1 MDKILKEKY
10 DQILSDLIK
19 DWSLDDKI
27 DLVYYKLF
35 NEPCRKWG
43 ILINNNNEYVYVDP
57 IGDSSLEFNK
67 YIFIAYNEYI
77 DWCKKN
83 CDYFRDFQSSDGDF
97 GTLYIVGTTLMF
109 LYKKSAYVKE
119 IVVYDY
125 KQPYW
130 IKAVLHP
137 AKEQQDNDS
146 SFTYIVKESMGDF
159 TSMKLTVKHNQNI
172 SLDNYNDDLP
182 YDKMKEFC
190 TANNPGLMIF
200 CGKAGTGKTS
210 LIKKLIYDCDT
221 QFILLSAD
229 TLLNIDSSQFMN
241 YLIRKGSNAV
251 LVLEDCDAL
260 LKSRDLANN
269 SNIVSVLLNL
279 SDGIL
284 GDALNLKFICT
295 YNTDDSNV
303 DSALLRK
310 GRLKLKY
317 EFKPLTKEKVHKLD
331 SNLNT
336 SMTLAEF
343 YNKEDND
350 YSAKN
355 KKSIGF

>member
-1 MDKILKEKY
+1 MNNLLNEKY
-10 DQILSDLIK
+10 DSVINDILK
-19 DWSLDDKI
+19 DFSLDEKI
-27 DLVYYKLF
+27 DYLYYRLIGK
-35 NEPCRKWG
+35 PCKKWG
-43 ILINNNNEYVYVDP
+43 ILYDEKKKFLAVSAIE
-57 IGDSSLEFNK
+57 DSSIIFDK
-67 YIFIAYNEYI
+67 YIFIDYNGYV
-77 DWCKKN
+77 DWWVKN
-83 CDYFRDFQSSDGDF
+83 ADYSRDFQGSDNEF
-97 GTLYIVGTTLMF
+97 GTVFIYGSTLTF
-109 LYKKSAYVKE
+109 LYSKSSYVKE
-119 IVVYDY
+119 VIVYDY
-125 KQPYW
+125 KKPTW
-130 IKAVLHP
+130 IKSILKPSGEVIDP
-137 AKEQQDNDS
+137 DS
-146 SFTYIVKESMGDF
+146 SFTYIVRDLNGSFSSKI
-159 TSMKLTVKHNQNI
+159 LTIKHNLNI
-172 SLDNYNDDLP
+172 SLDNYNEDLP
-182 YDKMKEFC
+182 YEKMKEFC
-190 TANNPGLMIF
+190 NANEPGLMILS
-200 CGKAGTGKTS
+200 GKAGTGKTTI
-210 LIKKLIYDCDT
+210 IKKLIHDCST

-241 YLIRKGSNAV
+241 YLIKKGSNAV

-303 DSALLRK
+303 DTALLRK

-317 EFKPLTKEKVHKLD
+317 EFKPLSKERIHKLD
-331 SNLNT
+331 SKLNK

-343 YNKEDND
+343 YNQEDND